1 VANGEWF
8 VSGDGLDN
16 KKKIAADCFRKG
28 NDAMEKK
35 NFDYAVEMHSSAVQ
49 LVPDNLMFRQTLRGC
64 ERYLYGNNK
73 KGATFARLRLR
84 LKGIRGKIRKARS
97 KSNWAAVDQAAEQGL
112 EINPWNAQFHAD
124 MADACFQL
132 GFTEIAE
139 FGYANAVENDPENRG
154 FLEKLGDIYEL
165 RANYSKAID
174 CWKRI
179 SKLYPN
185 DGQVRAKITGLEATR
200 VMDHG
205 GYEGAKTTQEVK
217 KSAYDDFRLT
227 GDRHVP
233 DAVSGP
239 GVSLEADLLRAIRKN
254 PADKGSYL
262 KLADYYRKQ
271 KDFDKAE
278 ATLQKAF
285 ESTGSADLNIRQQIE
300 DVELDRR
307 RYEIELGRNV
317 VKDEAGK
324 KNVEALKRELHQRE
338 IEIFSARVERYP
350 MDAGLKYE
358 LALRYIKSKDYKKA
372 IPLLQQATVDQR
384 REAKVRVALGKC
396 FIAEK
401 QVKLGRYQLE
411 KSIEKLNPHDEPDL
425 YCEANYIVG
434 RLCEDAHD
442 TEKAEK
448 CYSDVLSVNYDYKDA
463 RERLEHLQK
472 GTGGASGEDFD
483 AT

>member
-1 VANGEWF
+1 M
-8 VSGDGLDN
+8 SGDGLDQ

-35 NFDYAVEMHSSAVQ
+35 NFDYAVEMYSSCVQ
-49 LVPDNLMFRQTLRGC
+49 LVPDNLIFRQTLRGC
-64 ERYLYGNNK
+64 ERYLYENNK
-73 KGATFARLRLR
+73 KGAAFSRLRLR

-97 KSNWAAVDQAAEQGL
+97 KSNWTALDQAAEQGL
-112 EINPWNAQFHAD
+112 VLNPWNAQLNAD
-124 MADACFQL
+124 MGDACLNL

-139 FGYANAVENDPENRG
+139 FGYTNAVENDPEKRA
-154 FLEKLGDIYEL
+154 FLEKLGEVNEL
-165 RANYSKAID
+165 RGNYSKAID
-174 CWKRI
+174 CWKKI

-217 KSAYDDFRLT
+217 KSAYDDYRLT
-227 GDRHVP
+227 ADRHVP
-233 DAVSGP
+233 ETVSGP
-239 GVSLEADLLRAIRKN
+239 GVSIVADLERAIRKN

-271 KDFDKAE
+271 KDFEKAE
-278 ATLQKAF
+278 STLQKAF
-285 ESTGSADLNIRQQIE
+285 EATGSADLNIRQIIE

-307 RYEIELGRNV
+307 KYEIELGKSLA
-317 VKDEAGK
+317 KDEAAK
-324 KNVEALKRELHQRE
+324 KNIEALKRELHQRE
-338 IEIFSARVERYP
+338 IEILSGRVERYP

-396 FIAEK
+396 FVAEK

-411 KSIEKLNPHDEPDL
+411 KAIEKLNPHDDPEL

-442 TEKAEK
+442 TDKAEK

-463 RERLEHLQK
+463 RERLERLQK
-472 GTGGASGEDFD
+472 GGGSTSGEEFD
-483 AT
+483 ET

>member
-1 VANGEWF
+1 
-8 VSGDGLDN
+8 VSGDGLDQ

-35 NFDYAVEMHSSAVQ
+35 NFDYAVEMYRSSVQ

-64 ERYLYGNNK
+64 ERYLYDNNK
-73 KGATFARLRLR
+73 KGATFAKLRLRLR
-84 LKGIRGKIRKARS
+84 GIRGKIRRARS
-97 KSNWAAVDQAAEQGL
+97 KSNWAALDQAAETGL
-112 EINPWNAQFHAD
+112 TLNPWNSQLNAD
-124 MADACFQL
+124 MGDACLNL
-132 GFTEIAE
+132 GFTEIAL
-139 FGYANAVENDPENRG
+139 FGYANAVENDPENRNY
-154 FLEKLGDIYEL
+154 LEKLGDLYET
-165 RANYSKAID
+165 RGNYAKAIE
-174 CWKRI
+174 CWKKI

-185 DGQVRAKITGLEATR
+185 EGQVRAKITGLEATR

-217 KSAYDDFRLT
+217 KSAYDDYRLT

-239 GVSLEADLLRAIRKN
+239 GVSIEADLLRAIRKN

-262 KLADYYRKQ
+262 KLADHYRKQ
-271 KDFDKAE
+271 KDFERAE

-285 ESTGSADLNIRQQIE
+285 ESTGSADLNIRQIME

-317 VKDEAGK
+317 ATDEAGK
-324 KNVEALKRELHQRE
+324 KNIEGLKRELHQRE

-350 MDAGLKYE
+350 MDAGLKYD
-358 LALRYIKSKDYKKA
+358 LAMRYIKSKDFKKA

-401 QVKLGRYQLE
+401 QIKLGRYQLE
-411 KSIEKLNPHDEPDL
+411 KSIEKLNPHDDPDL
-425 YCEANYIVG
+425 YCEASYILG
-434 RLCEDAHD
+434 RLCEDAND
-442 TEKAEK
+442 IEKAEK

-463 RERLEHLQK
+463 RARLERLQK
-472 GTGGASGEDFD
+472 GTGESTGEDFD
-483 AT
+483 STT

>member
-1 VANGEWF
+1 M
-8 VSGDGLDN
+8 SGDGLDN

-35 NFDYAVEMHSSAVQ
+35 NFDYAVEMYSSSVQ

-64 ERYLYGNNK
+64 ERYLYENNK
-73 KGATFARLRLR
+73 KGATLARLRLR
-84 LKGIRGKIRKARS
+84 LTGVYRKIRKARS
-97 KSNWAAVDQAAEQGL
+97 KSNWTAVDQAAEKGL
-112 EINPWNAQFHAD
+112 TLNPWNSHLNAD
-124 MADACFQL
+124 MGDACLNL

-139 FGYANAVENDPENRG
+139 FGYAIAVENDPENRK
-154 FLEKLGDIYEL
+154 FLEKLGGVFEL
-165 RANYSKAID
+165 RGNYAKAIE
-174 CWKRI
+174 CWKKI

-185 DGQVRAKITGLEATR
+185 EGEVRAKITGLEATR

-217 KSAYDDFRLT
+217 KSAYDDFRLAEN
-227 GDRHVP
+227 RKVP

-239 GVSLEADLLRAIRKN
+239 GVSVVADLERAIRKN

-262 KLADYYRKQ
+262 KLADHYRKQ
-271 KDFDKAE
+271 KDFDKATD
-278 ATLQKAF
+278 TLKKAF
-285 ESTGSADLNIRQQIE
+285 EATGSADLNIRQIIE

-307 RYEIELGRNV
+307 RHEIELGKSIA
-317 VKDEAGK
+317 KDEAGK
-324 KNVEALKRELHQRE
+324 KNIEALKRELHQRE
-338 IEIFSARVERYP
+338 IEIFSGRVERYP

-358 LALRYIKSKDYKKA
+358 LAMRYIKSKDYKKA

-396 FIAEK
+396 FVAEK

-411 KSIEKLNPHDEPDL
+411 KSIEKLNPHDDPEL
-425 YCEANYIVG
+425 YCEANYILG

-448 CYSDVLSVNYDYKDA
+448 GYSDVLSVNYDYKDA
-463 RERLEHLQK
+463 RVRLERLQK
-472 GTGGASGEDFD
+472 GTGETSGEEFD
-483 AT
+483 ET